1 MKLAQEL
8 RKTLSIYEKLRGKLR
23 IDEIADML
31 YELYLLKLLDE
42 HAKAKHYEVLEKIG
56 LDIALFNDSNFENL
70 SYEELKAII
79 KKIKES
85 PLLEDIFVSL
95 DHYESCPIEDAL
107 FKELMTA
114 VQQIEFASALE
125 KDKQSGSHEVG
136 EAFLEFI
143 EQARQVQG
151 KGATI
156 SITPISL
163 RKLIAGL
170 NSKIHTSEI
179 YDPVIG
185 TGSLAIQVAVQNGI
199 KTVFGQEMMLQV
211 VRICKILLIA
221 YGLVESV
228 AHIKQGDTL
237 INPLHVE
244 ENTLCK
250 FKNIVAV
257 LPFGMTI
264 VDRESIENDP
274 YKRYPE
280 RVSMRSGEM
289 LFIYHILESLDEE
302 GMASVLVSNGILFRG
317 GPEGEMRQQLLKDNC
332 IDCIIQLPG
341 KMLEHTA
348 IPTTL
353 LLFKKNR
360 KRSDILFIDLAGE
373 VDKISKLTT
382 QLSEETI
389 KRACELYHNY
399 QNSQI
404 SQIVSIDEILGNDSN
419 LNVKRYV
426 IQEEEKHINLEKVT
440 DTIEQ
445 LEKKLADIQAK
456 IREKL

>member
-1 MKLAQEL
+1 MKLAQGL
-8 RKTLSIYEKLRGKLR
+8 RKTFSIYDKLRGKLR
-23 IDEIADML
+23 IDEMTDL
-31 YELYLLKLLDE
+31 LLELHLLKLLVE
-42 HAKAKHYEVLEKIG
+42 HAKAKHYELLEKIG

-85 PLLEDIFVSL
+85 PLLKDIFVSL
-95 DHYESCPIEDAL
+95 DHYESCPIEDRL

-136 EAFLEFI
+136 EAFLELI
-143 EQARQVQG
+143 ERVRQAQG
-151 KGATI
+151 KSADG
-156 SITPISL
+156 ITPVSL
-163 RKLIAGL
+163 RKLIGGL
-170 NSKIHTSEI
+170 NSKMNTTEI

-185 TGSLAIQVAVQNGI
+185 TGSLAVQVAIQNNI
-199 KTVFGQEMMLQV
+199 KTIFGQEMIPQA
-211 VRICKILLIA
+211 VRVCKILLIA
-221 YGLVESV
+221 YGFVESV
-228 AHIKQGDTL
+228 ENIKQGDTL
-237 INPLHVE
+237 INPLHVGK
-244 ENTLCK
+244 NTLCK
-250 FKNIVAV
+250 FRNIVAV
-257 LPFGMTI
+257 LPFVMTI
-264 VDRESIENDP
+264 EDRESIKNDP

-280 RVSMRSGEM
+280 RFTMRSGEM

-353 LLFKKNR
+353 MLFKKNR

-404 SQIVSIDEILGNDSN
+404 SQVVSIDEILDNDSN

-426 IQEEEKHINLEKVT
+426 IQEEEKHINLEEVS
-440 DTIEQ
+440 DTIAQ
-445 LEKKLADIQAK
+445 LEKKLTDIQAK
-456 IREKL
+456 IREKLR